1 MRPFGKE
8 GRMARPHNLLKAM
21 YPQTEWSACTA
32 KGFMAGTKAA
42 RAEERSDDW
51 GTAARQNQ

>member
-1 MRPFGKE
+1 
-8 GRMARPHNLLKAM
+8 M
-21 YPQTEWSACTA
+21 YPQTGWSDCTA